1 MLTPPKVFR
10 DVVSQPEAV
19 EQLLGSIGQGKD
31 VHHAWLFTGPPGSG
45 RSQLALA
52 FAASMLCADSGCGT
66 CNSCQMI
73 QSRNH
78 PDVQVLNTERVLI
91 SIDEVTEFIEKSI
104 QMPAIGKYR
113 IMVIEDADR
122 MSERTSNL
130 LLKSLEEP
138 PKGTIWMICAPSEA
152 DLLPTIRSRVRRVQ
166 LKVPTVEAVA
176 QLLVEKYGIGLQLAQ
191 QSAAQAQSHVGM
203 ARRLASNAGARD
215 RRSQALK
222 AVLSITDIP
231 SAMAVSDTLA
241 KLAESDGAQLT
252 AEQDE
257 AERKALFL
265 AMGVSEESKL
275 NPSSRAQLRRLE
287 ESQKRRATRSKRD
300 GLDRILIDLM
310 GLYRDV
316 LTVQLG
322 AGEPLINVDLVQEIT
337 KLANESSQAQSI
349 HNIEEIEKVR
359 NRMERSHLEERPQN
373 EPFEYNRSN
382 LEHCRRCC
390 CRNVDNLSFS
400 I

>member
-19 EQLLGSIGQGKD
+19 EQLLGSTGQGSE

-52 FAASMLCADSGCGT
+52 FAASLLCADGGCGT

-166 LKVPTVEAVA
+166 LKVPTVDAVA

-231 SAMAVSDTLA
+231 SAMAVSDSLA

-287 ESQKRRATRSKRD
+287 EAQKRRATRSKRD

-337 KLANESSQAQSI
+337 KLANESTQAQSI
-349 HNIEEIEKVR
+349 HNFEEIEKVR
-359 NRMERSHLEERPQN
+359 NRMERNVRDIYLLDSLAVT
-373 EPFEYNRSN
+373 F
-382 LEHCRRCC
+382 RRKA
-390 CRNVDNLSFS
+390 SK
-400 I
+400 

>member
-19 EQLLGSIGQGKD
+19 NALLSEIGREGKD
-31 VHHAWLFTGPPGSG
+31 IHHAWLFTGPPGSG

-52 FAASMLCADSGCGT
+52 FAAALLCAQGGCGV

-73 QSRNH
+73 QNRNH

-91 SIDEVTEFIEKSI
+91 SVDEVTEFIEKSI
-104 QMPAIGKYR
+104 QMPAIGRFR

-166 LKVPTVEAVA
+166 LKVPTVDAVA
-176 QLLVEKYGIGLQLAQ
+176 QLLVEKYGIAFDLAQ
-191 QSAAQAQSHVGM
+191 SSAAQAQSHVGM
-203 ARRLASNAGARD
+203 ARRLATNAGARD

-222 AVLSITDIP
+222 SVLSITDIP
-231 SAMAVSDTLA
+231 SAMYVSETLA

-257 AERKALFL
+257 AERKELL
-265 AMGVSEESKL
+265 ISLGVSEESKL
-275 NPSSRAQLRRLE
+275 NPSSRAAIRRLE
-287 ESQKRRATRSKRD
+287 EAQKKRATRSKRD
-300 GLDRILIDLM
+300 GLDRVLIDLM

-316 LTVQLG
+316 LTIQLG
-322 AGEPLINVDLVQEIT
+322 TGGALINADLVQEIT
-337 KLANESSQAQSI
+337 KLANESTQAQSI
-349 HNIEEIEKVR
+349 HNIEQIEKVR
-359 NRMERSHLEERPQN
+359 YRMD
-373 EPFEYNRSN
+373 
-382 LEHCRRCC
+382 
-390 CRNVDNLSFS
+390 RNVKDNYLLDSLAVGFRRKVS
-400 I
+400 R

>member
-1 MLTPPKVFR
+1 
-10 DVVSQPEAV
+10 
-19 EQLLGSIGQGKD
+19 
-31 VHHAWLFTGPPGSG
+31 
-45 RSQLALA
+45 
-52 FAASMLCADSGCGT
+52 
-66 CNSCQMI
+66 MI
-73 QSRNH
+73 QSKNH
-78 PDVQVLNTERVLI
+78 PDVQVLNTQRVLI
-91 SIDEVTEFIEKSI
+91 SIDEVTAFIEKSI

-113 IMVIEDADR
+113 VMVIEDADR

-176 QLLVEKYGIGLQLAQ
+176 QLLVEKYGIGFDLAQ

-215 RRSQALK
+215 RRSQALR

-231 SAMAVSDTLA
+231 SALYVSDDLI
-241 KLAESDGAQLT
+241 KLAASDGAQLT
-252 AEQDE
+252 AEIDE
-257 AERKALFL
+257 AERKELFL

-287 ESQKRRATRSKRD
+287 EAQKRRATRSKRD

-316 LTVQLG
+316 LSIQLG
-322 AGEPLINVDLVQEIT
+322 TGEPLINVDLVQEIT
-337 KLANESSQAQSI
+337 KLANESSQSQSI

-359 NRMERSHLEERPQN
+359 KRLE
-373 EPFEYNRSN
+373 
-382 LEHCRRCC
+382 
-390 CRNVDNLSFS
+390 RNVNDSYLFDSLAVSFRRKAS
-400 I
+400 K

>member
-1 MLTPPKVFR
+1 
-10 DVVSQPEAV
+10 
-19 EQLLGSIGQGKD
+19 
-31 VHHAWLFTGPPGSG
+31 
-45 RSQLALA
+45 
-52 FAASMLCADSGCGT
+52 
-66 CNSCQMI
+66 MI

-104 QMPAIGKYR
+104 QRPAIGKYR

-138 PKGTIWMICAPSEA
+138 PRGTIWMICAPSEA

-166 LKVPTVEAVA
+166 RKVPTVDAVA

-257 AERKALFL
+257 AERQALFL
-265 AMGVSEESKL
+265 ALGVSEESKL

-322 AGEPLINVDLVQEIT
+322 AGEPLINVDLAQEIT
-337 KLANESSQAQSI
+337 KLANESTQAQSI

-359 NRMERSHLEERPQN
+359 NRMERNVRDVYLLDSLAVS
-373 EPFEYNRSN
+373 F
-382 LEHCRRCC
+382 RRKA
-390 CRNVDNLSFS
+390 SK
-400 I
+400 

>member
-1 MLTPPKVFR
+1 MLTAPKVFR

-19 EQLLGSIGQGKD
+19 GQLLTAMGQEGKD
-31 VHHAWLFTGPPGSG
+31 IHHAWLFTGPPGSG

-52 FAASMLCADSGCGT
+52 FAAALMCSEGGCGT

-73 QSRNH
+73 QTRNH

-91 SIDEVTEFIEKSI
+91 SIDEVSEFIDKSI

-122 MSERTSNL
+122 MAERTSNL

-166 LKVPTVEAVA
+166 LKVPTVDAVA
-176 QLLVEKYGIGLQLAQ
+176 QLLVEKYGIGFELAQ

-203 ARRLASNAGARD
+203 ARRLATNAGARE
-215 RRSQALK
+215 RRSQALQ
-222 AVLSITDIP
+222 AALSITDIP
-231 SAMAVSDTLA
+231 SAMFAAETLA

-257 AERKALFL
+257 AERKELL
-265 AMGVSEESKL
+265 TSMGVSEESKL
-275 NPSSRAQLRRLE
+275 APSARAQLRRLE

-316 LTVQLG
+316 LNIQLG
-322 AGEPLINVDLVQEIT
+322 AKEPLINVDLVPQIT
-337 KLANESSQAQSI
+337 RLANESTQAQSI

-359 NRMERSHLEERPQN
+359 YRMD
-373 EPFEYNRSN
+373 
-382 LEHCRRCC
+382 
-390 CRNVDNLSFS
+390 RNVRETYLLSS
-400 I
+400 LAVTLRRKASR

>member
-52 FAASMLCADSGCGT
+52 FAASLLCADGGCGT

-73 QSRNH
+73 QSRDH

-337 KLANESSQAQSI
+337 KLANESTQAQSI

-359 NRMERSHLEERPQN
+359 NRMERNVRDVYLLDSLAVT
-373 EPFEYNRSN
+373 F
-382 LEHCRRCC
+382 RRKA
-390 CRNVDNLSFS
+390 SK
-400 I
+400 

>member
-19 EQLLGSIGQGKD
+19 SALLGEINREGKD

-52 FAASMLCADSGCGT
+52 FAAALLCSEGGCGA

-104 QMPAIGKYR
+104 QMPALGKYR
-113 IMVIEDADR
+113 VMVIEDADR

-138 PKGTIWMICAPSEA
+138 PRGTIWMICAPSEA

-166 LKVPTVEAVA
+166 LKVPTVDAVA
-176 QLLVEKYGIGLQLAQ
+176 QLLVDKYGIASDLAHN
-191 QSAAQAQSHVGM
+191 SASQAQSHVGM
-203 ARRLASNAGARD
+203 ARRLATNAGARE
-215 RRSQALK
+215 RRTQALK

-231 SAMAVSDTLA
+231 SAMYVSETLA

-257 AERKALFL
+257 AERKELL
-265 AMGVSEESKL
+265 ISLGVSEESKL
-275 NPSSRAQLRRLE
+275 NPSSRAQLKRLE

-316 LTVQLG
+316 LAVQLG
-322 AGEPLINVDLVQEIT
+322 TGGPLINVDLVEEIT
-337 KLANESSQAQSI
+337 KLANESTQAQSI
-349 HNIEEIEKVR
+349 HNIEQIEKTR
-359 NRMERSHLEERPQN
+359 YRMD
-373 EPFEYNRSN
+373 
-382 LEHCRRCC
+382 
-390 CRNVDNLSFS
+390 RNVKDTYLLDSLAVSFRRKAS
-400 I
+400 K

>member
-19 EQLLGSIGQGKD
+19 EQLLGATAQGNE

-52 FAASMLCADSGCGT
+52 FAASLMCADGGCGT

-113 IMVIEDADR
+113 VMIIEDADR

-203 ARRLASNAGARD
+203 ARRLASNAGARE
-215 RRSQALK
+215 RRSQALQ

-231 SAMAVSDTLA
+231 SAMAVSEALA

-265 AMGVSEESKL
+265 ALGVSEESKL

-337 KLANESSQAQSI
+337 KLANESTQAQSI
-349 HNIEEIEKVR
+349 HNIEAIEKVR
-359 NRMERSHLEERPQN
+359 YRMERNVRDTYLLDSLAVT
-373 EPFEYNRSN
+373 F
-382 LEHCRRCC
+382 RRKA
-390 CRNVDNLSFS
+390 SK
-400 I
+400 

>member
-1 MLTPPKVFR
+1 MLTAPKVFR

-19 EQLLGSIGQGKD
+19 GQLLTAMGQEGKD
-31 VHHAWLFTGPPGSG
+31 IHHAWLFTGPPGSG

-52 FAASMLCADSGCGT
+52 FAAALMCSEGGCGT

-73 QSRNH
+73 QTRNH

-91 SIDEVTEFIEKSI
+91 SIDEVSEFIDKSI

-122 MSERTSNL
+122 MAERTSNL

-166 LKVPTVEAVA
+166 LKVPTVDAVA
-176 QLLVEKYGIGLQLAQ
+176 QLLVEKYGIGFELAQ

-203 ARRLASNAGARD
+203 ARRLATNAGARE
-215 RRSQALK
+215 RRSQALQ
-222 AVLSITDIP
+222 AALSITDIP
-231 SAMAVSDTLA
+231 SAMFAAETLA

-257 AERKALFL
+257 AERKELL
-265 AMGVSEESKL
+265 TSMGVSEESKL
-275 NPSSRAQLRRLE
+275 APSARAQLRRLE

-316 LTVQLG
+316 LNIQLG
-322 AGEPLINVDLVQEIT
+322 AKEPLINVDLVPQIT
-337 KLANESSQAQSI
+337 KLANESTQAQSI

-359 NRMERSHLEERPQN
+359 YRMD
-373 EPFEYNRSN
+373 
-382 LEHCRRCC
+382 
-390 CRNVDNLSFS
+390 RNVRDTYLLSSLAVTFRRKAS
-400 I
+400 R

>member
-19 EQLLGSIGQGKD
+19 DQLLGAIQNESE

-52 FAASMLCADSGCGT
+52 FAAALLCADGGCGS

-73 QSRNH
+73 QSKNH
-78 PDVQVLNTERVLI
+78 PDVQVLNTDRVLI

-176 QLLVEKYGIGLQLAQ
+176 QLLVEKYGIGVELAQ

-231 SAMAVSDTLA
+231 SAMAVSEVLA

-257 AERKALFL
+257 AERKELFL
-265 AMGVSEESKL
+265 SLGVSEESKL

-322 AGEPLINVDLVQEIT
+322 AGEPLINVDLLQEIT
-337 KLANESSQAQSI
+337 KLANESTQAQSI

-359 NRMERSHLEERPQN
+359 YRMERNVRDTYLLDSLAVS
-373 EPFEYNRSN
+373 F
-382 LEHCRRCC
+382 RRKA
-390 CRNVDNLSFS
+390 SK
-400 I
+400 

>member
-1 MLTPPKVFR
+1 MKLFVTEWQGSSNSMSTIPKIFR
-10 DVVSQPEAV
+10 DVVSQPAAINT
-19 EQLLGSIGQGKD
+19 LLGSSSKGGKD

-45 RSQLALA
+45 RSQLAIA
-52 FAASMLCADSGCGT
+52 FAASLLCTEGGCGE

-73 QSRNH
+73 QARNH
-78 PDVQVLNTERVLI
+78 PDVQVLNTEGVLI
-91 SIDEVTEFIEKSI
+91 SVAEVGEFIDKSI
-104 QMPAIGKYR
+104 QMPAMGKYR

-138 PKGTIWMICAPSEA
+138 PRGTIWMICAPSES

-176 QLLVEKYGIGLQLAQ
+176 QLLMDKHGIGKDLAK

-203 ARRLASNAGARD
+203 ARRLALNAGARD
-215 RRSQALK
+215 RRSQALR

-231 SAMAVSDTLA
+231 SAMFVSESLS

-252 AEQDE
+252 VELDA
-257 AERKALFL
+257 AERKEFL
-265 AMGVSEESKL
+265 ISLGVSEESKL
-275 NPSSRAQLRRLE
+275 TPSSRSQLRRLE
-287 ESQKRRATRSKRD
+287 EAQKKRSIRSKRD

-310 GLYRDV
+310 GLFRDV
-316 LTVQLG
+316 LSIQLG
-322 AGEPLINVDLVQEIT
+322 TAEPLINEDLKQEIT
-337 KLANESSQAQSI
+337 KLARESSQSQSI

-359 NRMERSHLEERPQN
+359 YRMERNVRDVLLLDSLAV
-373 EPFEYNRSN
+373 S
-382 LEHCRRCC
+382 LRRK
-390 CRNVDNLSFS
+390 
-400 I
+400 IAK

>member
-19 EQLLGSIGQGKD
+19 DQLLGAIRQENE

-52 FAASMLCADSGCGT
+52 FAASLLCAEGGCGS

-166 LKVPTVEAVA
+166 LKVPTVDAVA
-176 QLLVEKYGIGLQLAQ
+176 QLLVEKYGIGLELAL

-203 ARRLASNAGARD
+203 ARRLASNSGARD

-231 SAMAVSDTLA
+231 SAISVSETLA

-257 AERKALFL
+257 AERKELFI

-322 AGEPLINVDLVQEIT
+322 AAEPLINVDLAQDIT
-337 KLANESSQAQSI
+337 KLANKSSQAQSI

-359 NRMERSHLEERPQN
+359 YRMD
-373 EPFEYNRSN
+373 
-382 LEHCRRCC
+382 
-390 CRNVDNLSFS
+390 RNVRESYLLDSLTITFRRRASK
-400 I
+400 

>member
-19 EQLLGSIGQGKD
+19 KQLLGAIGHGND

-52 FAASMLCADSGCGT
+52 FAASLLCADGGCGT

-166 LKVPTVEAVA
+166 LKVPNVEAVA
-176 QLLVEKYGIGLQLAQ
+176 QLLVEKHGIGLQLAQ

-231 SAMAVSDTLA
+231 SAMAVSEALA

-265 AMGVSEESKL
+265 ALGVSEESKL

-337 KLANESSQAQSI
+337 KLANESTQAQSI

-359 NRMERSHLEERPQN
+359 NRMERNVRDVYLLDSLAVT
-373 EPFEYNRSN
+373 F
-382 LEHCRRCC
+382 RRKA
-390 CRNVDNLSFS
+390 SK
-400 I
+400 

>member
-19 EQLLGSIGQGKD
+19 DQLLGAIGSENN

-52 FAASMLCADSGCGT
+52 FAASLLCAEGGCGS

-91 SIDEVTEFIEKSI
+91 SIDEVTEFVEKSI
-104 QMPAIGKYR
+104 QRPAIGKYR
-113 IMVIEDADR
+113 VMVIEDADR

-166 LKVPTVEAVA
+166 LKLPTVEAVA
-176 QLLVEKYGIGLQLAQ
+176 QLLVEKYGIGVELAQ

-215 RRSQALK
+215 RRSQALQ

-231 SAMAVSDTLA
+231 SAMAVSEVLA

-257 AERKALFL
+257 AERKELFL
-265 AMGVSEESKL
+265 SLGVSEESKL

-287 ESQKRRATRSKRD
+287 EAQKRRATRSKRD

-322 AGEPLINVDLVQEIT
+322 AGEPLINIDLVQEIT
-337 KLANESSQAQSI
+337 KLASESTQAQSI

-359 NRMERSHLEERPQN
+359 YRMERNVRDSYLLDSLAIT
-373 EPFEYNRSN
+373 F
-382 LEHCRRCC
+382 RRKA
-390 CRNVDNLSFS
+390 SK
-400 I
+400 

>member
-19 EQLLGSIGQGKD
+19 DQLLGAIGNQSD

-45 RSQLALA
+45 RSQIALA
-52 FAASMLCADSGCGT
+52 FAASLLCAEGVCGN

-138 PKGTIWMICAPSEA
+138 PKGTIWMICAPSES

-166 LKVPTVEAVA
+166 LKVPSVEAVA
-176 QLLVEKYGIGLQLAQ
+176 LLLVEKYGIGVELAQ

-231 SAMAVSDTLA
+231 SAMAVSEVLA
-241 KLAESDGAQLT
+241 KLAESDGVQLT

-257 AERKALFL
+257 AERKELFL
-265 AMGVSEESKL
+265 SLGVSEESKL

-322 AGEPLINVDLVQEIT
+322 AGEPLINFDLIQEIT
-337 KLANESSQAQSI
+337 KLANQSTQAQSI

-359 NRMERSHLEERPQN
+359 YRMERNVRDSYLLDSLAIT
-373 EPFEYNRSN
+373 F
-382 LEHCRRCC
+382 RRKA
-390 CRNVDNLSFS
+390 SK
-400 I
+400 

>member
-19 EQLLGSIGQGKD
+19 EQLLGSTGQGSE

-52 FAASMLCADSGCGT
+52 FAASLLCADGGCGT

-231 SAMAVSDTLA
+231 SAMAVSDSLA

-287 ESQKRRATRSKRD
+287 EAQKRRATRSKRD

-337 KLANESSQAQSI
+337 KLANESTQAQSI

-359 NRMERSHLEERPQN
+359 NRMERNVRDIYLLDSLAVT
-373 EPFEYNRSN
+373 F
-382 LEHCRRCC
+382 RRK
-390 CRNVDNLSFS
+390 VSK
-400 I
+400 

>member
-52 FAASMLCADSGCGT
+52 FAASLLCADGGCGT

-73 QSRNH
+73 QLSNH

-176 QLLVEKYGIGLQLAQ
+176 QLLVEKYRIGLQLAQ

-337 KLANESSQAQSI
+337 KLANESTQAQSI

-359 NRMERSHLEERPQN
+359 NRMERNVRDVYLLDSLAVT
-373 EPFEYNRSN
+373 F
-382 LEHCRRCC
+382 RRKA
-390 CRNVDNLSFS
+390 SK
-400 I
+400 

>member
-52 FAASMLCADSGCGT
+52 FAASLLCADGGCGT

-231 SAMAVSDTLA
+231 SAMAVSDSLA

-275 NPSSRAQLRRLE
+275 NPSSRAQLRKLE
-287 ESQKRRATRSKRD
+287 EAQKRRATRSKRD

-337 KLANESSQAQSI
+337 KLANESTQAQSI

-359 NRMERSHLEERPQN
+359 NRMERNVRDIYLLDSLAVT
-373 EPFEYNRSN
+373 F
-382 LEHCRRCC
+382 RRKA
-390 CRNVDNLSFS
+390 SK
-400 I
+400 

>member
-19 EQLLGSIGQGKD
+19 DQLLGAIQNESE

-52 FAASMLCADSGCGT
+52 FAASLLCSEGGCGS

-73 QSRNH
+73 QSKNH
-78 PDVQVLNTERVLI
+78 PDVQVLNTDRVLI

-176 QLLVEKYGIGLQLAQ
+176 QLLVEKYGIGVELAQ

-231 SAMAVSDTLA
+231 SALAVSEVLT

-257 AERKALFL
+257 AERKELFL
-265 AMGVSEESKL
+265 SLGVSEESKL

-322 AGEPLINVDLVQEIT
+322 AGEHLINVDLVQEIT
-337 KLANESSQAQSI
+337 KLANESTQAQSI

-359 NRMERSHLEERPQN
+359 YRMERNVRDTYLLDSLAVS
-373 EPFEYNRSN
+373 F
-382 LEHCRRCC
+382 RRKA
-390 CRNVDNLSFS
+390 SK
-400 I
+400 

>member
-19 EQLLGSIGQGKD
+19 DQLLGAIQNESE

-52 FAASMLCADSGCGT
+52 FAAALLCAEGGCGS

-73 QSRNH
+73 QSKNH
-78 PDVQVLNTERVLI
+78 PDVQVLNTDRVLI

-176 QLLVEKYGIGLQLAQ
+176 QLLVDKYGIGVELAQ

-203 ARRLASNAGARD
+203 ARRLASNAGARG

-231 SAMAVSDTLA
+231 SAMAVSEVLA

-257 AERKALFL
+257 VERKELFL
-265 AMGVSEESKL
+265 SLGVSEESKL

-337 KLANESSQAQSI
+337 KLANESTQAQSI

-359 NRMERSHLEERPQN
+359 YRMERNVRDTYLLDSLAVS
-373 EPFEYNRSN
+373 F
-382 LEHCRRCC
+382 RRKA
-390 CRNVDNLSFS
+390 SK
-400 I
+400 

>member
-19 EQLLGSIGQGKD
+19 GQLIRAISQGED
-31 VHHAWLFTGPPGSG
+31 IHHAWLFTGPPGSG

-52 FAASMLCADSGCGT
+52 FAAALLCPEGGCGN

-73 QSRNH
+73 QSKNH
-78 PDVQVLNTERVLI
+78 PDVQVLNTQRVLI
-91 SIDEVTEFIEKSI
+91 SIDEVTAFIEKSI
-104 QMPAIGKYR
+104 QMPAVGKYR
-113 IMVIEDADR
+113 VMVIEDADR

-138 PKGTIWMICAPSEA
+138 PRGTIWMICAPSEA

-176 QLLVEKYGIGLQLAQ
+176 QLLVEKYGIGFELAQ

-203 ARRLASNAGARD
+203 ARRLASNAGARE
-215 RRSQALK
+215 RRSQALR

-231 SAMAVSDTLA
+231 SALYVADDLI
-241 KLAESDGAQLT
+241 KLAASDGAQLT
-252 AEQDE
+252 AEIDE
-257 AERKALFL
+257 AERKELFL
-265 AMGVSEESKL
+265 SMGVSDESKL

-287 ESQKRRATRSKRD
+287 EAQKRRATRSKRD

-316 LTVQLG
+316 LSIQLG
-322 AGEPLINVDLVQEIT
+322 TGEPLINVDLVQEIT
-337 KLANESSQAQSI
+337 KLANESTQSQSI

-359 NRMERSHLEERPQN
+359 KRLE
-373 EPFEYNRSN
+373 
-382 LEHCRRCC
+382 
-390 CRNVDNLSFS
+390 RNVNDSYLFDSLAVSFRRKVTK
-400 I
+400 

>member
-19 EQLLGSIGQGKD
+19 DQLLGAIQNESE

-52 FAASMLCADSGCGT
+52 FAASLLCSEGGCGS

-73 QSRNH
+73 QSKNH
-78 PDVQVLNTERVLI
+78 PDVQVLNTDRVLI

-176 QLLVEKYGIGLQLAQ
+176 QLLVEKYGIGVELAQ

-231 SAMAVSDTLA
+231 SAMSVSEVLA

-257 AERKALFL
+257 AERKELFL
-265 AMGVSEESKL
+265 SLGVSEESKL

-337 KLANESSQAQSI
+337 KLANESTQAQSI

-359 NRMERSHLEERPQN
+359 YRMERNVRDTYLLDSLAVS
-373 EPFEYNRSN
+373 F
-382 LEHCRRCC
+382 RRKA
-390 CRNVDNLSFS
+390 SK
-400 I
+400 

>member
-1 MLTPPKVFR
+1 MLTSPRVFR
-10 DVVSQPEAV
+10 DVVSQPEAIDT
-19 EQLLGSIGQGKD
+19 LLSAIGDGYKEI
-31 VHHAWLFTGPPGSG
+31 HHAWLFTGPPGSG

-52 FAASMLCADSGCGT
+52 FAAALLCQEGGCGS

-73 QSRNH
+73 QNKSH
-78 PDVQVLNTERVLI
+78 PDVQLLNTERVLI
-91 SIDEVTEFIEKSI
+91 SVDEVTEFIEKSI

-122 MSERTSNL
+122 MAERTSNL

-138 PKGTIWMICAPSEA
+138 PRGTIWMLCAPSEA

-176 QLLVEKYGIGLQLAQ
+176 QLLVEKYGVGLELAQ
-191 QSAAQAQSHVGM
+191 RSASQAQSHVGM
-203 ARRLASNAGARD
+203 ARRLATNAGARE
-215 RRSQALK
+215 RRTQALQ

-231 SAMAVSDTLA
+231 SAMKVSEVLA

-257 AERKALFL
+257 YERKELL
-265 AMGVSEESKL
+265 MTLGVTEESKL
-275 NPSSRAQLRRLE
+275 NTASRAALKRLE

-322 AGEPLINVDLVQEIT
+322 AKESLINVDLVQEIT
-337 KLANESSQAQSI
+337 QLANESTQSQSI
-349 HNIEEIEKVR
+349 RNLEAIEKVR
-359 NRMERSHLEERPQN
+359 YRMERNVRDVLLLDSLAVT
-373 EPFEYNRSN
+373 
-382 LEHCRRCC
+382 LRRKA
-390 CRNVDNLSFS
+390 RR
-400 I
+400 

>member
-19 EQLLGSIGQGKD
+19 EQLLGSTGQGSE

-52 FAASMLCADSGCGT
+52 FAASLLCADGGCGT

-231 SAMAVSDTLA
+231 SAMAVSDSLA

-275 NPSSRAQLRRLE
+275 NPSSRAQLRKLE
-287 ESQKRRATRSKRD
+287 EAQKRRATRSKRD

-337 KLANESSQAQSI
+337 KLANESTQAQSI

-359 NRMERSHLEERPQN
+359 NRMERNVRDIYLLDSLAVT
-373 EPFEYNRSN
+373 F
-382 LEHCRRCC
+382 RRKA
-390 CRNVDNLSFS
+390 SK
-400 I
+400 

>member
-19 EQLLGSIGQGKD
+19 EQLLGSIGQGSE

-52 FAASMLCADSGCGT
+52 FAASLLCADGGCGT

-231 SAMAVSDTLA
+231 SAMAVSDSLA

-287 ESQKRRATRSKRD
+287 EAQKRRATRSKRD

-337 KLANESSQAQSI
+337 KLANESTQAQSI

-359 NRMERSHLEERPQN
+359 NRMERNVRDIYLLDSLAVT
-373 EPFEYNRSN
+373 F
-382 LEHCRRCC
+382 RRKA
-390 CRNVDNLSFS
+390 SK
-400 I
+400 

>member
-19 EQLLGSIGQGKD
+19 EQLLGSTGQGSE

-52 FAASMLCADSGCGT
+52 FAASLLCADGGCGT

-166 LKVPTVEAVA
+166 LKVPTVDAVA

-231 SAMAVSDTLA
+231 SAMAVSDSLA

-287 ESQKRRATRSKRD
+287 EAQKRRATRSKRD

-337 KLANESSQAQSI
+337 KLANESTQAQSI

-359 NRMERSHLEERPQN
+359 NRMERNVRDIYLLDSLAVT
-373 EPFEYNRSN
+373 F
-382 LEHCRRCC
+382 RRKA
-390 CRNVDNLSFS
+390 SK
-400 I
+400 

>member
-19 EQLLGSIGQGKD
+19 EQLLGSIGQGND

-52 FAASMLCADSGCGT
+52 FAASLLCADDGCGT

-122 MSERTSNL
+122 MSERTRNL
-130 LLKSLEEP
+130 LLKSLEEA

-231 SAMAVSDTLA
+231 SAMAVSEALA

-337 KLANESSQAQSI
+337 KLANESTQAQSI

-359 NRMERSHLEERPQN
+359 NRMERNVRDVYLLDSLAVT
-373 EPFEYNRSN
+373 F
-382 LEHCRRCC
+382 RRKA
-390 CRNVDNLSFS
+390 SK
-400 I
+400 

>member
-19 EQLLGSIGQGKD
+19 GQLLSAVSQGKD
-31 VHHAWLFTGPPGSG
+31 IHHAWLFTGPPGSG

-52 FAASMLCADSGCGT
+52 FAAALLCSEGGCGN

-73 QSRNH
+73 QTKNH
-78 PDVQVLNTERVLI
+78 PDVQVLNTQRVLI
-91 SIDEVTEFIEKSI
+91 SIDEVTAFIEKSI
-104 QMPAIGKYR
+104 QMPAVGKYR
-113 IMVIEDADR
+113 VMVIEDADR

-176 QLLVEKYGIGLQLAQ
+176 QLLVDKYGIGFELAQ

-203 ARRLASNAGARD
+203 ARRLASNAGARE
-215 RRSQALK
+215 RRSQALR

-231 SAMAVSDTLA
+231 SALYVAEDLI
-241 KLAESDGAQLT
+241 KLAVSDGAQLT
-252 AEQDE
+252 AEIDE
-257 AERKALFL
+257 AERKELFL
-265 AMGVSEESKL
+265 SMGVSEESKL

-287 ESQKRRATRSKRD
+287 EAQKRRATRSKRD

-316 LTVQLG
+316 LSIQLG
-322 AGEPLINVDLVQEIT
+322 TGELLINVDLVQEIT
-337 KLANESSQAQSI
+337 KLANESTQSQSI

-359 NRMERSHLEERPQN
+359 KRLE
-373 EPFEYNRSN
+373 
-382 LEHCRRCC
+382 
-390 CRNVDNLSFS
+390 RNVNDSYLFDSLAVSFRRKATK
-400 I
+400 